1 VIDVDTGLF
10 CYVGA
15 MTSDDAGTTVMTSD
29 GDVSA
34 DIGRD
39 LRAIRLSK
47 GWTLTDVAKRLGRSV
62 GFLSQVER
70 GISVLSTEELRKV
83 AQLFDVPFG
92 WFLLLS
98 DVTEEERGLITR
110 SGLRRR
116 SGEAGD
122 GLIEELLSP
131 DLSGSYEVI
140 HSVFAPGAKLDAPHL
155 RQTEETAYMV
165 SGSLDIRIGERAFT
179 VSAGD
184 SFRFNKELFYW
195 ENNYHEPAV
204 AIWVVSPPI
213 Y

>member
-1 VIDVDTGLF
+1 MDAMISNQTGST
-10 CYVGA
+10 A
-15 MTSDDAGTTVMTSD
+15 IASDA
-29 GDVSA
+29 DVSA

-39 LRAIRLSK
+39 LRAIRQSK
-47 GWTLTDVAKRLGRSV
+47 GLTLTEVAASLGCSI
-62 GFLSQVER
+62 GYLSQVER
-70 GISVLSTEELRKV
+70 GISILSTEELQRV
-83 AQLFDVPFG
+83 ANLFEVPLG

-98 DVTEEERGLITR
+98 DVSEDERGLVTR

-140 HSVFAPGAKLDAPHL
+140 RSVFAPGAKLGKPTRRL
-155 RQTEETAYMV
+155 TEETAYMV
-165 SGSLDIRIGERAFT
+165 SGSLDIGIGERRFT
-179 VSAGD
+179 VKAGD
-184 SFRFNKELFYW
+184 SFRFKEEFFFW
-195 ENNYHEPAV
+195 ENNYDEPAV